1 MILANAV
8 KETEYHPFFNRYIK
22 LTEGDLIDHLEKDIE
37 EINKRLSNIPKEKHH
52 YAYQSGKWT
61 IAQLIQHCV
70 DTERVFQYRAFSIAR
85 GEKQMLNGFDEN
97 EYANALP
104 TESINFEGLVEE
116 MMTLRKSTLHMLK
129 NIPEKDLSNL
139 GAASGNPLSA
149 RAAGFII
156 LGHWRHHINVL
167 NDRYLKA

>member
-1 MILANAV
+1 
-8 KETEYHPFFNRYIK
+8 
-22 LTEGDLIDHLEKDIE
+22 
-37 EINKRLSNIPKEKHH
+37 
-52 YAYQSGKWT
+52 
-61 IAQLIQHCV
+61 
-70 DTERVFQYRAFSIAR
+70 
-85 GEKQMLNGFDEN
+85 MLNGFDEN

-116 MMTLRKSTLHMLK
+116 MITLRKSTLHMLK